1 MVNILLISN
10 EDAHIND
17 IKTVC
22 SNSGLVLDTCPV
34 FEPVSA
40 NLEVYNLIII
50 DICGLTLEDDGYYQN
65 FFSKVKSSAAVKLLL
80 LEENQSQ
87 NALALQG
94 HLFSFD
100 DLLFDGRIRKELYTR
115 ISYLLALKIPE
126 KTGNCIIVKDLI
138 LNLDKYELSV
148 NGEEVELTFKEYEL
162 LKLLLEN
169 PDKVFSRNKL
179 LSNVWGYD
187 FYGGSRTVD
196 VHMRR
201 LRSKLS
207 QPYIDML
214 KTVRNVGYM
223 FSPGN

>member
-1 MVNILLISN
+1 MINILLISN
-10 EDAHIND
+10 EDTHIND

-22 SNSGLVLDTCPV
+22 SNKGFFLETCPV
-34 FEPVSA
+34 FEPVSTNPDA
-40 NLEVYNLIII
+40 YKLIII
-50 DICGLTLEDDGYYQN
+50 DICGLTLEDDDYYRD
-65 FFSKVKSSAAVKLLL
+65 FFSKVNSSAAVKLLL

-94 HLFSFD
+94 HLFKFD
-100 DLLFDGRIRKELYTR
+100 DILFDGRIIQELYTR

-126 KTGNCIIVKDLI
+126 KTGNCIMVKDLI

-148 NGEEVELTFKEYEL
+148 NGEEIELTFKEYEL

-201 LRSKLS
+201 LRSKLA

-223 FSPGN
+223 FSPGV